1 IGSKIKKKNG
11 FRYKFFLPAI
21 IIGLAAFVL
30 AEDEPH
36 YFFFPTDGSEFAS
49 DDQITFATNGITN
62 DADETIIAKL
72 FNAEDNSE
80 IKQIG
85 SYTGDSIV
93 RPDDDDEWT
102 FTWVIDV
109 EPGTYY
115 VRLYEQDA
123 DGQIDDDDEWDN
135 EIVSYDFRIRGPS
148 SKRKRAALKRS
159 QNMKK
164 RAQTLRKVSL

>member
-1 IGSKIKKKNG
+1 M
-11 FRYKFFLPAI
+11 KFSLLSAI
-21 IIGLAAFVL
+21 FVGIAATFVL

-36 YFFFPTDGSEFAS
+36 YFFLPTEGAEFS
-49 DDQITFATNGITN
+49 TTDQITFSANDITN

-72 FNAEDNSE
+72 FNAEDDSE

-93 RPDDDDEWT
+93 RADDKDEWR

-123 DGQIDDDDEWDN
+123 DGQIDDDDEGDN
-135 EIVSYDFRIRGPS
+135 EIISYDFRVRDYS
-148 SKRKRAALKRS
+148 SKRKRGGLKRS

-164 RAQTLRKVSL
+164 RAAAKALRKATL

>member
-1 IGSKIKKKNG
+1 M
-11 FRYKFFLPAI
+11 KFSLLSAI
-21 IIGLAAFVL
+21 FVGLAATFVL

-36 YFFFPTDGSEFAS
+36 YFFFPNEGAEFS
-49 DDQITFATNGITN
+49 VTDQITFAMNGITN

-72 FNAEDNSE
+72 FNAEDDSE
-80 IKQIG
+80 VKQIG
-85 SYTGDSIV
+85 SYTGDTIV

-135 EIVSYDFRIRGPS
+135 EIISYDFRIRDYS

-164 RAQTLRKVSL
+164 RAAANALKKASL